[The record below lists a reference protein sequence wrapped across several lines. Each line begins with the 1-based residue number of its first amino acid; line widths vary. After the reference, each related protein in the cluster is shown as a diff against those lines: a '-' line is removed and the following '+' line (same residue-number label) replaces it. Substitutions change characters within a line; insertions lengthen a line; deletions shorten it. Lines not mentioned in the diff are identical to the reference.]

1 MIKETKINSD
11 NLKTIVESDKFT
23 IEEIGNVETGEIHN
37 DMFIDGFMTV
47 DEIIYAVKKYS
58 VQTVWYGVGTDK
70 THTFPLV
77 IKLRDSIEEN
87 DKFGDV
93 EFSFPK
99 VHKMF
104 FNGEEWRYVYNY
116 SI

>member
-1 MIKETKINSD
+1 MIKQTKINPE
-11 NLKTIVESDKFT
+11 NLKTIVKSDKFT
-23 IEEIGNVETGEIHN
+23 IEEVGNNETGEIHN
-37 DMFIDGFMTV
+37 DMLIDGFMTV

-58 VQTVWYGVGTDK
+58 VQTVWYRVGTDL

-77 IKLRDSIEEN
+77 IKLRDAIEEN

-93 EFSFPK
+93 EFSFPI
-99 VHKMF
+99 VHKMIF
-104 FNGEEWRYVYNY
+104 IDGEWRYIYNH